1 MALIKCP
8 ECGHEIS
15 EFADKCI
22 SCGCPMS
29 KIKELMSSTH
39 TPLYSKSATFQKLS
53 SNDKSLLNELCDFIV
68 THTSLIMI
76 DHSKNFGFRK
86 RGTIKMVIVFRYSNS
101 GKTLFI
107 VFKTKTEFPSN
118 KIRVK
123 QSNIGLI
130 KEAILK
136 YFSNSPLA
144 STKRIEINDDEPIE
158 KTKPISFTSTR
169 SDRDN
174 YLIKTFEEELKL
186 RIDGL
191 IVKNSPYM
199 YTFRIS
205 KGEELFTLCW
215 FANGDKNKLAFK
227 YYLRP
232 LDREPQKV
240 LYPLSRDA
248 GALADTIYKI
258 YSNLSVSVINKAS
271 DQRTTNNTFAE
282 NTEQDRTPSIYGLIV
297 KALNDKPIKGND
309 DITKV
314 CIEVKSFVLSEIMRK
329 SIEENYFENE
339 EEFYNYKYSYR
350 FVPNF
355 FGYTFSI
362 KNISIKDAKVFY
374 RYYKAI
380 KVIEIIKKYERI
392 YNEVIIQDHSS
403 VLNDLQKIVCS
414 SETDFNSVKGL
425 TSSFGL
431 VPIDVLNDCLDKLNS
446 FEELY

>member
-39 TPLYSKSATFQKLS
+39 TPLHSKSATFQKLS

-191 IVKNSPYM
+191 IIKNSPYM

-258 YSNLSVSVINKAS
+258 YSNLSISVINKTS
-271 DQRTTNNTFAE
+271 DQRTTNNTFTE

-297 KALNDKPIKGND
+297 KALNDKPMKGND

-339 EEFYNYKYSYR
+339 EEFYNYRYSYR

-403 VLNDLQKIVCS
+403 VLNDLQKMVCS
-414 SETDFNSVKGL
+414 NETDFNSVKGL

>member
-39 TPLYSKSATFQKLS
+39 TPLHSKSATYQKLS

-191 IVKNSPYM
+191 IIKNSPYM

-258 YSNLSVSVINKAS
+258 YSNLSISVIDKTS
-271 DQRTTNNTFAE
+271 DQRTTNNTFTE

-297 KALNDKPIKGND
+297 KALNDKPMKGND

-403 VLNDLQKIVCS
+403 VLNDLQKMVCS
-414 SETDFNSVKGL
+414 NEIDFNSVKGL
-425 TSSFGL
+425 TSSFVL